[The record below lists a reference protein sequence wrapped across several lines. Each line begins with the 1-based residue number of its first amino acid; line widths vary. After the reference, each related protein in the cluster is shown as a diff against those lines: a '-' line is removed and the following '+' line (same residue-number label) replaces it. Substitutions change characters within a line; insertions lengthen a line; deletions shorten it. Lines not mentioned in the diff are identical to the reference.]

1 MLLAAVAPAAGV
13 SRVFQQM
20 PHAQGAAHL
29 SLGQKNRDNGEISLT
44 KGIGG
49 PVKNQLKRFFA
60 KSDARDALAS
70 LGSGMTLSN
79 IGIHY

>member
-1 MLLAAVAPAAGV
+1 MVKSAN
-13 SRVFQQM
+13 Q
-20 PHAQGAAHL
+20 
-29 SLGQKNRDNGEISLT
+29 RDRRTSEKS
-44 KGIGG
+44 
-49 PVKNQLKRFFA
+49 VKTIFA